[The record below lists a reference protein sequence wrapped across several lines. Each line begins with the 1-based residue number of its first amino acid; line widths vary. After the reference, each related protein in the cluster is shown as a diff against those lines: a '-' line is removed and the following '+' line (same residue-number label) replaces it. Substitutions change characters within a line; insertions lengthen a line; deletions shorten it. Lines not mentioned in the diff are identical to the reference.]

1 MTRNLR
7 ERVAPETSDETELVP
22 PESTLHCLT
31 KIWRDDL
38 CVIHDHR
45 AVVPTAGRDRARPSK
60 SANLP
65 YPVLTRQRAERTRS
79 LVARKRRRLR
89 SGTRN
94 GFQPQTAR
102 PRLTKIWRD
111 DLRVIHD
118 HRAAVPTAGRDRARP
133 SKSAKLPYP
142 VLTRQRAERA
152 RSLVARKRRRLRSG
166 TRNGFQPQTARPG
179 LTKFWRDELRVIPL
193 LQQSRPY
200 PVRFDPAQAF
210 SIKAITSASISP

>member
-1 MTRNLR
+1 LPEQPHRGNHPKNPPPARCADGELTRNLR

-22 PESTLHCLT
+22 PESTPH
-31 KIWRDDL
+31 
-38 CVIHDHR
+38 
-45 AVVPTAGRDRARPSK
+45 
-60 SANLP
+60 
-65 YPVLTRQRAERTRS
+65 
-79 LVARKRRRLR
+79 
-89 SGTRN
+89 
-94 GFQPQTAR
+94 
-102 PRLTKIWRD
+102 RLTKIWRD

-142 VLTRQRAERA
+142 VLTRRRAERA
-152 RSLVARKRRRLRSG
+152 RSLVARKRRRLRIG

-193 LQQSRPY
+193 LRQSRPY